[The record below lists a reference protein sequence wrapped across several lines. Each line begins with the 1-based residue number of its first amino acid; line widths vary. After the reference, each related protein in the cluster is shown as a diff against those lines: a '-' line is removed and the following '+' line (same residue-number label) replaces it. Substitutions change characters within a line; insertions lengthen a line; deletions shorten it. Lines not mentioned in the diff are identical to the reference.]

1 MRTTVTLDA
10 DAAEIIRQ
18 RMATEGVSFK
28 RALNDTIRDG
38 SRERA
43 PSPEFATPSFAMG
56 VPAVPLDKA
65 LQLAGDLEDDQ
76 LLGKM
81 EVGK

>member
-43 PSPEFATPSFAMG
+43 PSPEFTTPSFAMG